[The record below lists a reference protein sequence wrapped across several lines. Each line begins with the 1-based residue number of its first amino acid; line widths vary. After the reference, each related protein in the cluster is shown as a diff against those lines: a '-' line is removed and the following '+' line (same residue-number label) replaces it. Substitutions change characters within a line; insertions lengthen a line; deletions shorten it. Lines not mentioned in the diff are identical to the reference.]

1 MYIFLT
7 LFTIA
12 NGFIIRSGDKLN
24 NIVLHS
30 SAPPV
35 SPPTGDI
42 LVDLG
47 GDNQDIRHLTREKAQ
62 LVLEIWSTI
71 PDWETTES
79 KLMTI
84 AAEKENSRDIYL
96 GYCPEYRGKHTIRYL
111 FHTRV
116 VFGENPYLSVLNGVR
131 CPFDDSNLSSYKFKE
146 KVKEAIPILP
156 ISFAAL
162 MKNPKFSLSWNLEK
176 IENKYKDILDDDE
189 GDYI

>member
-47 GDNQDIRHLTREKAQ
+47 GDNQDIRHLT
-62 LVLEIWSTI
+62 
-71 PDWETTES
+71 
-79 KLMTI
+79 
-84 AAEKENSRDIYL
+84 
-96 GYCPEYRGKHTIRYL
+96 
-111 FHTRV
+111 
-116 VFGENPYLSVLNGVR
+116 
-131 CPFDDSNLSSYKFKE
+131 KE
-146 KVKEAIPILP
+146 KSTTSVRNMVYYSRLGNYRE
-156 ISFAAL
+156 
-162 MKNPKFSLSWNLEK
+162 
-176 IENKYKDILDDDE
+176 
-189 GDYI
+189 